1 MENIFELLKTEDPIG
16 GLYVHLLQPKER
28 IQEPG
33 KIILPGMSVIK
44 PGKFTQKLSGR
55 IKTYLSNDY
64 WHFDNK
70 VAAFKKVT
78 TRSFLIF
85 NATDLPNE
93 HKWLITGLEEKLIQ
107 LITEQFKIISKI
119 GKGKSEYR
127 QIEFD
132 GFEEYDRKIRI
143 ISDEINNLAN
153 RIIKL

>member
-33 KIILPGMSVIK
+33 KIIEPGMSVIK

-70 VAAFKKVT
+70 VAAFKEVT
-78 TRSFLIF
+78 TRSYLIF
-85 NATDLPNE
+85 NATDLPDE
-93 HKWLITGLEEKLIQ
+93 HKWLITGLAP
-107 LITEQFKIISKI
+107 IIKPLQNKHSNFPRKQR
-119 GKGKSEYR
+119 SR
-127 QIEFD
+127 LLNRD
-132 GFEEYDRKIRI
+132 GFFSY
-143 ISDEINNLAN
+143 
-153 RIIKL
+153 